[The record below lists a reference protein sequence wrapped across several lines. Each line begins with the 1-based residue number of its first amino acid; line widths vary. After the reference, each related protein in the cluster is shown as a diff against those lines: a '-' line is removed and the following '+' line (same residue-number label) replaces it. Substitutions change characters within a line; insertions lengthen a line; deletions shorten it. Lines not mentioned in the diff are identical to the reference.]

1 MNKIATVNA
10 FIDGEMSATT
20 PNFSKV
26 ENTTSFSD
34 FITQTYSTKRKRRI
48 VQNYILIKDV

>member
-26 ENTTSFSD
+26 ENTTSFSN